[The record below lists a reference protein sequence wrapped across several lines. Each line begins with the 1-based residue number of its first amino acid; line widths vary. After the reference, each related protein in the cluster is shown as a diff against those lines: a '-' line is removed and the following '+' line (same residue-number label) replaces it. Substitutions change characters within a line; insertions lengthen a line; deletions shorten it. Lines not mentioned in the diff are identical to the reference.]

1 MNKYLFIKTVQRF
14 GGSFYQNLA
23 AAMQAADPKNFD
35 RILAAFPELL
45 EKYGPESSFYSVV
58 SKEEEVKHQQ
68 DMKFISGLAL
78 I

>member
-14 GGSFYQNLA
+14 GGSFYQSLA
-23 AAMQAADPKNFD
+23 SALQTADPKNFD

-58 SKEEEVKHQQ
+58 SKEEDVKRQQ
-68 DMKFISGLAL
+68 DMKFIGGLAL
-78 I
+78 L